1 MLSASITLL
10 QFTAFLTSLHFTS
23 HTKFMAHIYLL
34 FDFPNEEKAQE
45 ARHKLEV
52 WKQASRLDKKLL
64 YKFER
69 ENADNEGAEQVEP
82 PKAEKTARKS
92 KSKSEAS
99 DKKSTEPVKLFVRLG
114 FSGHE
119 KLSEQRLLDRI
130 EAEEIF
136 QSASPET
143 IKASDASF
151 FETES
156 RFEDLA

>member
-1 MLSASITLL
+1 
-10 QFTAFLTSLHFTS
+10 
-23 HTKFMAHIYLL
+23 MAHIYLS

-52 WKQASRLDKKLL
+52 WKQASRLDKKLV

-69 ENADNEGAEQVEP
+69 PAADEEAEEAKDAEP
-82 PKAEKTARKS
+82 PKAEKSAKKTKS
-92 KSKSEAS
+92 KPGAAEKNAN
-99 DKKSTEPVKLFVRLG
+99 EPVKLLVRLG

-130 EAEEIF
+130 EAEAIF

-143 IKASDASF
+143 IKPNDSSF
-151 FETES
+151 SETET